1 MEITAKHLTSEPIA
15 FLALIAGAIAIAGFY
30 VETRNRTDDNA
41 ERRIRVENDVRES
54 RQDLRKL
61 AANMA
66 EAKADVRNIF
76 TPPLSRRHDCSE
88 LAGKAR

>member
-1 MEITAKHLTSEPIA
+1 MEIVAKLLTSEPIA

-41 ERRIRVENDVRES
+41 ERRIRVENDMREF

-66 EAKADVRNIF
+66 QVKADVRNISS
-76 TPPLSRRHDCSE
+76 PPLSRRHDGSE
-88 LAGKAR
+88 LADKAR